1 MNCKVEIVQ
10 QKKFLSPLCP
20 FCAAY
25 PSISAHYTSIY
36 LLRYLSGV
44 SNFNMLWILMCIPS
58 IIVRRV
64 ITKSSIQ
71 WHRWY
76 HQSQEIAFSS
86 RFFKLFVSKILLFR
100 STGASC
106 TTFEALRLSIR
117 PKNFSFSFLFSS
129 FFSVFQH
136 PRHHLSPISC
146 PLQNFRVKIN
156 LANLS
161 RTIGSCFLFNET
173 IKIDL

>member
-1 MNCKVEIVQ
+1 M
-10 QKKFLSPLCP
+10 SSLCP

-25 PSISAHYTSIY
+25 PSISAHNTSIY

-76 HQSQEIAFSS
+76 HQSWEIAFSS
-86 RFFKLFVSKILLFR
+86 WFVKLFVSNISLLR

-106 TTFEALRLSIR
+106 TTFDAVRPSIR
-117 PKNFSFSFLFSS
+117 PKNFSFYFLFSVFRHPPSPPHPHLPS
-129 FFSVFQH
+129 FTNFQD
-136 PRHHLSPISC
+136 
-146 PLQNFRVKIN
+146 QDQ
-156 LANLS
+156 S
-161 RTIGSCFLFNET
+161 RKPF
-173 IKIDL
+173 

>member
-1 MNCKVEIVQ
+1 M
-10 QKKFLSPLCP
+10 SSLCP

-76 HQSQEIAFSS
+76 HQSWEIAFSS
-86 RFFKLFVSKILLFR
+86 WFVKLFVSNISLLR

-106 TTFEALRLSIR
+106 ATFKAVRPSIR
-117 PKNFSFSFLFSS
+117 PKNFSFYFLFS
-129 FFSVFQH
+129 VFRHLRH
-136 PRHHLSPISC
+136 PLIPLFR
-146 PLQNFRVKIN
+146 PLQNFRIKIN

-161 RTIGSCFLFNET
+161 KTIGSCFLFNET
-173 IKIDL
+173 INIDL

>member
-1 MNCKVEIVQ
+1 MYELQGRNCLT
-10 QKKFLSPLCP
+10 KKSLSSLCP

-76 HQSQEIAFSS
+76 HQSWEIAFSS
-86 RFFKLFVSKILLFR
+86 WFVKLLLLILASSLAARNTVVLGDIALPTLFFAQCFPDQLSLTCSAFESSDHQAFCSFFNFCFLIFLYFM
-100 STGASC
+100 ASC
-106 TTFEALRLSIR
+106 
-117 PKNFSFSFLFSS
+117 
-129 FFSVFQH
+129 
-136 PRHHLSPISC
+136 
-146 PLQNFRVKIN
+146 
-156 LANLS
+156 
-161 RTIGSCFLFNET
+161 
-173 IKIDL
+173 